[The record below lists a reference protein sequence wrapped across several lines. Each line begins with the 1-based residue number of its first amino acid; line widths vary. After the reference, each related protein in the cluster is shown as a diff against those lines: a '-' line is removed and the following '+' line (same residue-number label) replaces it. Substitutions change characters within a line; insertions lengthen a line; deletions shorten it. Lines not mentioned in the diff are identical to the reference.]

1 MPFLDSMGLPS
12 QTCAYSIMNCV
23 VQENEKDAIFKVLSI
38 ILHLGNVDFGRTEV
52 SGCEVLHTQMLPE

>member
-1 MPFLDSMGLPS
+1 MCPFLASVGLLS
-12 QTCAYSIMNCV
+12 QTCTYSIMNCV

-52 SGCEVLHTQMLPE
+52 SGREN

>member
-1 MPFLDSMGLPS
+1 MPILDSMGLLS

-52 SGCEVLHTQMLPE
+52 SGHEN